1 MMYIQFIIRID
12 HDDVSNTSMSF
23 PTDISIMIFVF
34 NSHPSNMTVFTL
46 IDKSLL
52 SHIGIEDHILV
63 QTLWRESRHQYL
75 L

>member
-52 SHIGIEDHILV
+52 YHIGIEDHILV